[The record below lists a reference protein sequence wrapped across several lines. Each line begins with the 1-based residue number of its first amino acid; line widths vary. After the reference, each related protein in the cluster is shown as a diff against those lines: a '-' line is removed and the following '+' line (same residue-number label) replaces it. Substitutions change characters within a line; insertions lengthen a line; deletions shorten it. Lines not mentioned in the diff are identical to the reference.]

1 MPKFL
6 PLIAL
11 GLLVACG
18 RKEESAPTPEA
29 AVPDAFSASLSA
41 DQATD
46 PVALAELAET
56 LDLELVDLEPLAR
69 QRGGPAGEAAGGR
82 AGGRPESDTRPASA
96 EQEVLLRG
104 VRRGEPGG
112 GRGGIRSAGGRHHA
126 ARCGA

>member
-18 RKEESAPTPEA
+18 RKEQSAPTPEA
-29 AVPDAFSASLSA
+29 AVPEAFSAPLSA

-56 LDLELVDLEPLAR
+56 LDLELVDPEPLAR
-69 QRGGPAGEAAGGR
+69 QRGGPSGDGGKVW
-82 AGGRPESDTRPASA
+82 
-96 EQEVLLRG
+96 VLYPRG
-104 VRRGEPGG
+104 NVRLGDLKDYRIDVDADWEDEGTIEFRRG
-112 GRGGIRSAGGRHHA
+112 R
-126 ARCGA
+126 